1 MADTDNKQLST
12 TEPESPSKSK
22 PEPKSTKETKTATPR
37 KKRSSLALFTLF
49 LLLIVTAAT
58 GYAAY
63 YLWQQQISLLDSQ
76 NRDNASL
83 RQQLNQFNTQLN
95 SQTESLKQ
103 SITANNTQLQ
113 QLQQQQVELTELS
126 QQAIAITNRQQRGWI
141 LAEIDYLMRMANRRL
156 QIARDINSAVAALS
170 AASQRLFDLGDLSLF
185 PIRQQLSKDIATLKT
200 IQQVDVNGTAL
211 ALDQMIEHL
220 ADLPFKSV
228 VEEVKTQFEKPQP
241 EEAEPKSKD
250 GFVDSVIDTLKN
262 IGDIKIHDRA
272 IDPAS
277 SAEQQQHIEQIL
289 RTHLLGARL
298 AVLRFDQSQF
308 SHDLQQAIQILHAHY
323 KTTDN
328 RVSQMNADLT
338 NMSTLALTPQLPD
351 ITTSWSML
359 QKALQTENDT
369 NKQQPASQSK
379 PSQELM

>member
-1 MADTDNKQLST
+1 MADTDNKQLSKS
-12 TEPESPSKSK
+12 EPEASPKTK
-22 PEPKSTKETKTATPR
+22 PEPKSSKDTPAATPR
-37 KKRSSLALFTLF
+37 KKRFTLAVF
-49 LLLIVTAAT
+49 NLILLLIISAATAA
-58 GYAAY
+58 AAY
-63 YLWQQQISLLDSQ
+63 YLWQQQISLLDNQ
-76 NRDNASL
+76 NRDSASL
-83 RQQLNQFNTQLN
+83 RQQLNQLS
-95 SQTESLKQ
+95 SQSTSTTNAIKQ
-103 SITANNTQLQ
+103 SVSENNAQLQ
-113 QLQQQQVELTELS
+113 QLSQQQRDLTELS

-156 QIARDINSAVAALS
+156 QIGRDINSAIAALT
-170 AASQRLFDLGDLSLF
+170 AANQRIFDLGDLSLF
-185 PIRQQLSKDIATLKT
+185 KIRQQLSQDIATLKT

-220 ADLPFKSV
+220 TELPFKSV
-228 VEEVKTQFEKPQP
+228 VDEVKTQFETPQP
-241 EEAEPKSKD
+241 ATSKPKPAE

-298 AVLRFDQSQF
+298 AILRLDQSQF
-308 SHDLQQAIQILHAHY
+308 SHDLQQALQILHAHY

-328 RVSQMNADLT
+328 RVSQMNTDLT

-351 ITTSWSML
+351 ITASWSML
-359 QKALQTENDT
+359 QKALQTEDAKPKQEPAT
-369 NKQQPASQSK
+369 QNKS
-379 PSQELM
+379 SQEVM